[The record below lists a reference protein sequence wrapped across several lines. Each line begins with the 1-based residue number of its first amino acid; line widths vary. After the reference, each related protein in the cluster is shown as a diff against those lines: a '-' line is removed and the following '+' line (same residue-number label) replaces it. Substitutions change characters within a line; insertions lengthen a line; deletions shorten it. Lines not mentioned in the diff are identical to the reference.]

1 MASRS
6 DLSPRAGRRARW
18 ATAVILAGLIVIVL
32 LATGYFFVRS
42 IELEEAKSLAESE
55 AIARGVAAFI
65 EAREEGYRN
74 ILLSYAG
81 RFRFREVVKRRDRAA
96 ALVHLRQLTETF
108 PELDWPFLA
117 GPDGVLWA
125 IYPEAPE
132 LYGRSFAHRD
142 WYRGV
147 SREWRSY
154 MSEIFPAARDQA
166 PVVSL
171 VMPIRDLDGKVI
183 GIIGSAQ
190 RLDVIRQ
197 WLLPIQVPDG
207 DLYVVDRKGQLVFH
221 RTRFGPEQIN
231 DYSRVPV
238 VERLLRGE
246 EGVVELENPVEGQV
260 RLSAYRLLPSLGWG
274 VVVDREK
281 NLVLQRTRTL
291 IFVSGTAGILLA
303 GALAFLGRV
312 ALRNQRQ
319 TELALL
325 ALAAKTRE
333 LETAKEELV
342 RKERLALL
350 GQQAAQM
357 AALVQASLALTT
369 ETSLERVLQKIADV
383 ARDVVGARYAALGV
397 LNESGTAL
405 SQFLTSGIDEAT
417 KTAIGPLPTGKGI
430 LGLLIREPR
439 PIRLRDLSAH
449 PHASG
454 FPPNHPPMRSF
465 LGVAIKVRGKVYGN
479 LYLTEKQD
487 AEEFSDADETVALM
501 LASQAGIVIENVE
514 ALERLGRFSQ
524 ELEQKVEERTRQLR
538 EAQEELVRKERLAIL
553 GQLAGGVSHELRNP
567 LGVMKNSV
575 YYLKM
580 VLPEDERVRKH
591 LGIMEREVTTATR
604 IVSDLLDFARAK
616 PPSQAPT
623 DLSELV
629 REVLDRTPLA
639 ENIRVAAKLA
649 PDLPPIS
656 VDALQVQQVLGNLIT
671 NGAQAMP
678 EGGTLT
684 IETARAEG
692 GARVAVSDTGVG
704 IPQENLGKIFQPLF
718 TTKAKGIGLGLAV
731 AKGLAEANGGT
742 ISVESAVGRGSRFL
756 VVFPQKTKEE

>member
-1 MASRS
+1 M
-6 DLSPRAGRRARW
+6 
-18 ATAVILAGLIVIVL
+18 AGLTVIVL
-32 LATGYFFVRS
+32 LATGYFFVQSVR
-42 IELEEAKSLAESE
+42 LEEAKSLTESD
-55 AIARGVAAFI
+55 AIARGVAALI
-65 EAREEGYRN
+65 EAREEGYLK
-74 ILLSYAG
+74 ILEAYAG
-81 RFRFREVVKRRDRAA
+81 RFRFREGVKRRDRAA
-96 ALVHLRQLTETF
+96 ALVHLRQLAETF
-108 PELDWPFLA
+108 PELDWPFLT

-166 PVVSL
+166 PVVSI
-171 VMPIRDLDGKVI
+171 VMAIRDLDGKVI

-246 EGVVELENPVEGQV
+246 EGLVELENPVEGQV
-260 RLSAYRLLPSLGWG
+260 RLSAYRLLPALGWG
-274 VVVDREK
+274 VVVHREK
-281 NLVLQRTRTL
+281 NLVLQRARTL
-291 IFVSGTAGILLA
+291 ILVSGTAGIFLA
-303 GALAFLGRV
+303 AALAFLGGV
-312 ALRNQRQ
+312 AVRNQRR
-319 TELALL
+319 TERVLVALEE
-325 ALAAKTRE
+325 KTRE
-333 LETAKEELV
+333 LET
-342 RKERLALL
+342 
-350 GQQAAQM
+350 
-357 AALVQASLALTT
+357 
-369 ETSLERVLQKIADV
+369 
-383 ARDVVGARYAALGV
+383 
-397 LNESGTAL
+397 
-405 SQFLTSGIDEAT
+405 
-417 KTAIGPLPTGKGI
+417 
-430 LGLLIREPR
+430 
-439 PIRLRDLSAH
+439 
-449 PHASG
+449 
-454 FPPNHPPMRSF
+454 
-465 LGVAIKVRGKVYGN
+465 
-479 LYLTEKQD
+479 
-487 AEEFSDADETVALM
+487 
-501 LASQAGIVIENVE
+501 
-514 ALERLGRFSQ
+514 
-524 ELEQKVEERTRQLR
+524 
-538 EAQEELVRKERLAIL
+538 AQEELVRKERLAIL
-553 GQLAGGVSHELRNP
+553 GQLAGGGSHELRNP

-591 LGIMEREVTTATR
+591 LGIMEREVTTSTR

-616 PPSQAPT
+616 PPDQAPT

-639 ENIRVAAKLA
+639 ENVEVVARLA
-649 PDLPPIS
+649 PDLPPVA

-692 GARVAVSDTGVG
+692 GARVAVSDTGAG
-704 IPQENLGKIFQPLF
+704 IAPENLEKIFQPLF

-731 AKGLAEANGGT
+731 AQGLAEANGGT

>member
-1 MASRS
+1 M
-6 DLSPRAGRRARW
+6 GGGTQW
-18 ATAVILAGLIVIVL
+18 AVSAVLVVL
-32 LATGYFFVRS
+32 LAVLLITGYFFVRS
-42 IELEEAKSLAESE
+42 IDLDEAKSLVEND
-55 AIARGVAAFI
+55 AIARGVAAFV
-65 EAREEGYRN
+65 EAREEGYVKV
-74 ILLSYAG
+74 LQAYAG
-81 RFRFREVVKRRDRAA
+81 RFRFREAVKRKDRGEAV
-96 ALVHLRQLTETF
+96 VHLRQIAEAF
-108 PELDWPFLA
+108 PEMDRPFLA
-117 GPDGVLWA
+117 DPAGVLWA
-125 IYPEAPE
+125 AYPETPQ
-132 LYGRSFAHRD
+132 LFGRSFADRE

-147 SREWRSY
+147 SREWKPY
-154 MSEIFPAARDQA
+154 MSAVYPSARDQA
-166 PVVSL
+166 LIVSL
-171 VMPIRDLDGKVI
+171 VAPIRDLDGKVI

-190 RLDVIRQ
+190 RLETIRQ
-197 WLLPIQVPDG
+197 WLLPMRIPGG
-207 DLYVVDRKGQLVFH
+207 DLYVVDRKGQFVFH
-221 RTRFGPEQIN
+221 RTRTGRDQLL
-231 DYSRVPV
+231 DYARIPV
-238 VERLLRGE
+238 VEHLLKGQ
-246 EGVVELENPVEGQV
+246 EGVAETESPVEGEV
-260 RLSAYRLLPSLGWG
+260 RLNAYRQLASLGWG
-274 VVVDREK
+274 LVVYQGKD
-281 NLVLQRTRTL
+281 LALQRTRTL
-291 IFVSGTAGILLA
+291 ILVSGAAGVLLA
-303 GALAFLGRV
+303 GALAFLGGV

-319 TELALL
+319 MERALV
-325 ALAAKTRE
+325 ALGAKTRQ
-333 LETAKEELV
+333 LEEAQEELV
-342 RKERLALL
+342 RKERLAIL

-357 AALVQASLALTT
+357 GALVQASLALTS

-449 PHASG
+449 AHASG
-454 FPPNHPPMRSF
+454 FPPNHPRMRSF

-580 VLPEDERVRKH
+580 VLPEDEKVRKH

-639 ENIRVAAKLA
+639 ENVEVVARLA
-649 PDLPPIS
+649 PDLPPIA

-704 IPQENLGKIFQPLF
+704 IAPENLEKIFQPLF

-731 AKGLAEANGGT
+731 AQGLAEANGGT
-742 ISVESAVGRGSRFL
+742 IRVESAPGRGSRFL

>member
-18 ATAVILAGLIVIVL
+18 ATAVILAGLTVIVL
-32 LATGYFFVRS
+32 LASGYFFVRS
-42 IELEEAKSLAESE
+42 IDLEEAKSLAESE

-65 EAREEGYRN
+65 EAREEG
-74 ILLSYAG
+74 LLKVLQSYAG
-81 RFRFREVVKRRDRAA
+81 RFQFREAIKRRNREEA
-96 ALVHLRQLTETF
+96 VRHLRQLAETF
-108 PELDWPFLA
+108 PELDWPFLT

-246 EGVVELENPVEGQV
+246 EGLVELENPVEGQV
-260 RLSAYRLLPSLGWG
+260 RLSAYRLLPALGWG
-274 VVVDREK
+274 VVVHREK
-281 NLVLQRTRTL
+281 SLVLQRARTL
-291 IFVSGTAGILLA
+291 ILVSGTAGIFLA
-303 GALAFLGRV
+303 AALAFLGGVAVRNQHRTERALV
-312 ALRNQRQ
+312 AL
-319 TELALL
+319 EE
-325 ALAAKTRE
+325 KTRE
-333 LETAKEELV
+333 LET
-342 RKERLALL
+342 
-350 GQQAAQM
+350 
-357 AALVQASLALTT
+357 
-369 ETSLERVLQKIADV
+369 
-383 ARDVVGARYAALGV
+383 
-397 LNESGTAL
+397 
-405 SQFLTSGIDEAT
+405 
-417 KTAIGPLPTGKGI
+417 
-430 LGLLIREPR
+430 
-439 PIRLRDLSAH
+439 
-449 PHASG
+449 
-454 FPPNHPPMRSF
+454 
-465 LGVAIKVRGKVYGN
+465 
-479 LYLTEKQD
+479 
-487 AEEFSDADETVALM
+487 
-501 LASQAGIVIENVE
+501 
-514 ALERLGRFSQ
+514 
-524 ELEQKVEERTRQLR
+524 
-538 EAQEELVRKERLAIL
+538 AQEELVRKERLAIL

-623 DLSELV
+623 DLSEVV

-639 ENIRVAAKLA
+639 ENVEVVARLA
-649 PDLPPIS
+649 PDLPPVA

-704 IPQENLGKIFQPLF
+704 IAPENLEKIFQPLF

-742 ISVESAVGRGSRFL
+742 IRVESAPGRGSRFL

>member
-1 MASRS
+1 M
-6 DLSPRAGRRARW
+6 
-18 ATAVILAGLIVIVL
+18 AGLTVIVL
-32 LATGYFFVRS
+32 LATGYFFVQSVR
-42 IELEEAKSLAESE
+42 LEEAKSLTESD
-55 AIARGVAAFI
+55 AIARGVAALI
-65 EAREEGYRN
+65 EAREEGYLK
-74 ILLSYAG
+74 ILEAYAG
-81 RFRFREVVKRRDRAA
+81 RFRFREGVKRRDRAA
-96 ALVHLRQLTETF
+96 ALVHLRQLAETF

-154 MSEIFPAARDQA
+154 MSEVFPAARDQA

-190 RLDVIRQ
+190 RLETIRQ

-221 RTRFGPEQIN
+221 RTRFGPEQVN

-246 EGVVELENPVEGQV
+246 EGLVELENPVEGQV
-260 RLSAYRLLPSLGWG
+260 RLSAYRLLPALGWG
-274 VVVDREK
+274 VVVHREK
-281 NLVLQRTRTL
+281 SLVLQRARTL
-291 IFVSGTAGILLA
+291 ILVSGTAGIFLA
-303 GALAFLGRV
+303 AALAFLGGV
-312 ALRNQRQ
+312 AVRNQRR
-319 TELALL
+319 TERVLVALEE
-325 ALAAKTRE
+325 KTRE
-333 LETAKEELV
+333 LEA
-342 RKERLALL
+342 
-350 GQQAAQM
+350 
-357 AALVQASLALTT
+357 
-369 ETSLERVLQKIADV
+369 
-383 ARDVVGARYAALGV
+383 
-397 LNESGTAL
+397 
-405 SQFLTSGIDEAT
+405 
-417 KTAIGPLPTGKGI
+417 
-430 LGLLIREPR
+430 
-439 PIRLRDLSAH
+439 
-449 PHASG
+449 
-454 FPPNHPPMRSF
+454 
-465 LGVAIKVRGKVYGN
+465 
-479 LYLTEKQD
+479 
-487 AEEFSDADETVALM
+487 
-501 LASQAGIVIENVE
+501 
-514 ALERLGRFSQ
+514 
-524 ELEQKVEERTRQLR
+524 
-538 EAQEELVRKERLAIL
+538 AQEELVRKERLAIL

-580 VLPEDERVRKH
+580 VLPEDERVQKH
-591 LGIMEREVTTATR
+591 LRIMEREVTTATR

-639 ENIRVAAKLA
+639 ENVEVVARLA
-649 PDLPPIS
+649 PDLPPVA

-704 IPQENLGKIFQPLF
+704 IAPENLEKIFQPLF

-731 AKGLAEANGGT
+731 AQGLAEANGGT

>member
-1 MASRS
+1 M
-6 DLSPRAGRRARW
+6 
-18 ATAVILAGLIVIVL
+18 AGLTVIVL
-32 LATGYFFVRS
+32 LATGYFFVQSVR
-42 IELEEAKSLAESE
+42 LEEAKSLTESD
-55 AIARGVAAFI
+55 AIARGVAALI
-65 EAREEGYRN
+65 EAREEGYLK
-74 ILLSYAG
+74 ILEAYAG
-81 RFRFREVVKRRDRAA
+81 RFRFREGVKRRDRAA
-96 ALVHLRQLTETF
+96 ALVHLRQLAETF
-108 PELDWPFLA
+108 PELDWPFLT

-154 MSEIFPAARDQA
+154 MSEVFPAARDQA

-190 RLDVIRQ
+190 RLETIRQ

-221 RTRFGPEQIN
+221 RTRFGPEQVN

-246 EGVVELENPVEGQV
+246 EGLVELENPVEGQV
-260 RLSAYRLLPSLGWG
+260 RLSAYRLLPALGWG
-274 VVVDREK
+274 VVVHREK
-281 NLVLQRTRTL
+281 SLVLQRARTL
-291 IFVSGTAGILLA
+291 ILVSGTAGIFLA
-303 GALAFLGRV
+303 AALAFLGGV
-312 ALRNQRQ
+312 AVRNQRR
-319 TELALL
+319 TERVLVALEE
-325 ALAAKTRE
+325 KTRE
-333 LETAKEELV
+333 LEA
-342 RKERLALL
+342 
-350 GQQAAQM
+350 
-357 AALVQASLALTT
+357 
-369 ETSLERVLQKIADV
+369 
-383 ARDVVGARYAALGV
+383 
-397 LNESGTAL
+397 
-405 SQFLTSGIDEAT
+405 
-417 KTAIGPLPTGKGI
+417 
-430 LGLLIREPR
+430 
-439 PIRLRDLSAH
+439 
-449 PHASG
+449 
-454 FPPNHPPMRSF
+454 
-465 LGVAIKVRGKVYGN
+465 
-479 LYLTEKQD
+479 
-487 AEEFSDADETVALM
+487 
-501 LASQAGIVIENVE
+501 
-514 ALERLGRFSQ
+514 
-524 ELEQKVEERTRQLR
+524 
-538 EAQEELVRKERLAIL
+538 AQEELVRKERLAIL

-580 VLPEDERVRKH
+580 VLPEDERVQKH
-591 LGIMEREVTTATR
+591 LRIMEREVTTATR

-639 ENIRVAAKLA
+639 ENVEVVARLA
-649 PDLPPIS
+649 PDLPPVA

-704 IPQENLGKIFQPLF
+704 IAPENLEKIFQPLF

-731 AKGLAEANGGT
+731 AQGLAEANGGT

>member
-1 MASRS
+1 M
-6 DLSPRAGRRARW
+6 
-18 ATAVILAGLIVIVL
+18 AGLTVIVL
-32 LATGYFFVRS
+32 LATGYFFVQSVR
-42 IELEEAKSLAESE
+42 LEEAKSLTESD
-55 AIARGVAAFI
+55 AIARGVAALI
-65 EAREEGYRN
+65 EAREEGYLK
-74 ILLSYAG
+74 ILEAYAG
-81 RFRFREVVKRRDRAA
+81 RFRFREGVKRRDRAA
-96 ALVHLRQLTETF
+96 ALVHLRQLAETF
-108 PELDWPFLA
+108 PELDWPFLT

-154 MSEIFPAARDQA
+154 MSEVFPAARDQA

-190 RLDVIRQ
+190 RLETIRQ

-221 RTRFGPEQIN
+221 RTRFGPEQVN

-246 EGVVELENPVEGQV
+246 EGLVELENPVEGQV
-260 RLSAYRLLPSLGWG
+260 RLSAYRLLPALGWG
-274 VVVDREK
+274 VVVHREK

-291 IFVSGTAGILLA
+291 ILVSGTAGIFLA
-303 GALAFLGRV
+303 AALAFLGGV
-312 ALRNQRQ
+312 AVRNQRR
-319 TELALL
+319 TERVLVALEE
-325 ALAAKTRE
+325 KTRE
-333 LETAKEELV
+333 LEA
-342 RKERLALL
+342 
-350 GQQAAQM
+350 
-357 AALVQASLALTT
+357 
-369 ETSLERVLQKIADV
+369 
-383 ARDVVGARYAALGV
+383 
-397 LNESGTAL
+397 
-405 SQFLTSGIDEAT
+405 
-417 KTAIGPLPTGKGI
+417 
-430 LGLLIREPR
+430 
-439 PIRLRDLSAH
+439 
-449 PHASG
+449 
-454 FPPNHPPMRSF
+454 
-465 LGVAIKVRGKVYGN
+465 
-479 LYLTEKQD
+479 
-487 AEEFSDADETVALM
+487 
-501 LASQAGIVIENVE
+501 
-514 ALERLGRFSQ
+514 
-524 ELEQKVEERTRQLR
+524 
-538 EAQEELVRKERLAIL
+538 AQEELVRKERLAIL

-604 IVSDLLDFARAK
+604 IVTDLLDIARTK

-639 ENIRVAAKLA
+639 ENVEVVARLA
-649 PDLPPIS
+649 PDLPPVA

-704 IPQENLGKIFQPLF
+704 IAPENLEKIFQPLF

-731 AKGLAEANGGT
+731 AQGLAEANGGT

>member
-1 MASRS
+1 M
-6 DLSPRAGRRARW
+6 
-18 ATAVILAGLIVIVL
+18 AGLTFIVL
-32 LATGYFFVRS
+32 LATGYFFVQSVR
-42 IELEEAKSLAESE
+42 LEEAKSLTESD
-55 AIARGVAAFI
+55 AIARGVAALI
-65 EAREEGYRN
+65 EAREEGYLK
-74 ILLSYAG
+74 ILEAYAG
-81 RFRFREVVKRRDRAA
+81 RFRFREGVKRRDRAA
-96 ALVHLRQLTETF
+96 ALVHLRQLAETF
-108 PELDWPFLA
+108 PELDWPFLT

-154 MSEIFPAARDQA
+154 MSEVFPAARDQA

-190 RLDVIRQ
+190 RLETIRQ

-221 RTRFGPEQIN
+221 RTRFGPEQVN

-246 EGVVELENPVEGQV
+246 EGLVELENPVEGQV
-260 RLSAYRLLPSLGWG
+260 RLSAYRLLPALGWG
-274 VVVDREK
+274 VVVHREK
-281 NLVLQRTRTL
+281 SLVLQRARTL
-291 IFVSGTAGILLA
+291 ILVSGTAGIFLA
-303 GALAFLGRV
+303 AALAFLGGV
-312 ALRNQRQ
+312 AVRNQRR
-319 TELALL
+319 TERVLVALEE
-325 ALAAKTRE
+325 KTRE
-333 LETAKEELV
+333 LEA
-342 RKERLALL
+342 
-350 GQQAAQM
+350 
-357 AALVQASLALTT
+357 
-369 ETSLERVLQKIADV
+369 
-383 ARDVVGARYAALGV
+383 
-397 LNESGTAL
+397 
-405 SQFLTSGIDEAT
+405 
-417 KTAIGPLPTGKGI
+417 
-430 LGLLIREPR
+430 
-439 PIRLRDLSAH
+439 
-449 PHASG
+449 
-454 FPPNHPPMRSF
+454 
-465 LGVAIKVRGKVYGN
+465 
-479 LYLTEKQD
+479 
-487 AEEFSDADETVALM
+487 
-501 LASQAGIVIENVE
+501 
-514 ALERLGRFSQ
+514 
-524 ELEQKVEERTRQLR
+524 
-538 EAQEELVRKERLAIL
+538 AQEELVRKERLAIL

-580 VLPEDERVRKH
+580 VLPEDERVQKH
-591 LGIMEREVTTATR
+591 LRIMEREVTTATR

-616 PPSQAPT
+616 PPSRAPT

-639 ENIRVAAKLA
+639 ENVEVVARLA
-649 PDLPPIS
+649 PDLPPVA

-704 IPQENLGKIFQPLF
+704 IAPENLEKIFQPLF

-731 AKGLAEANGGT
+731 AQGLAEANGGT

>member
-1 MASRS
+1 
-6 DLSPRAGRRARW
+6 LGGGTQW
-18 ATAVILAGLIVIVL
+18 AVSAVLVVL
-32 LATGYFFVRS
+32 LAVLLITGYFFVRS
-42 IELEEAKSLAESE
+42 IDLEEAKSLAESE

-65 EAREEGYRN
+65 EAREEG
-74 ILLSYAG
+74 LLKVLQSYAG
-81 RFRFREVVKRRDRAA
+81 RFRFREAIKRRNREEA
-96 ALVHLRQLTETF
+96 VRHLRQLAETF
-108 PELDWPFLA
+108 PELDWPFLT

-190 RLDVIRQ
+190 RLETIRQ

-221 RTRFGPEQIN
+221 RTRFGPEQVN

-246 EGVVELENPVEGQV
+246 EGLVELENPVEGQV
-260 RLSAYRLLPSLGWG
+260 RLSAYRLLPALGWG
-274 VVVDREK
+274 GVVHREK

-291 IFVSGTAGILLA
+291 ILVSGTAGVFLA
-303 GALAFLGRV
+303 AALAFLGGVAVRSQRRTERVLV
-312 ALRNQRQ
+312 AL
-319 TELALL
+319 EE
-325 ALAAKTRE
+325 KTRE
-333 LETAKEELV
+333 LET
-342 RKERLALL
+342 
-350 GQQAAQM
+350 
-357 AALVQASLALTT
+357 
-369 ETSLERVLQKIADV
+369 
-383 ARDVVGARYAALGV
+383 
-397 LNESGTAL
+397 
-405 SQFLTSGIDEAT
+405 
-417 KTAIGPLPTGKGI
+417 
-430 LGLLIREPR
+430 
-439 PIRLRDLSAH
+439 
-449 PHASG
+449 
-454 FPPNHPPMRSF
+454 
-465 LGVAIKVRGKVYGN
+465 
-479 LYLTEKQD
+479 
-487 AEEFSDADETVALM
+487 
-501 LASQAGIVIENVE
+501 
-514 ALERLGRFSQ
+514 
-524 ELEQKVEERTRQLR
+524 
-538 EAQEELVRKERLAIL
+538 AQEELVRKERLAIL

-639 ENIRVAAKLA
+639 ENVEVVARLA
-649 PDLPPIS
+649 PDLPPVA

-704 IPQENLGKIFQPLF
+704 IAPENLEKIFQPLF

-731 AKGLAEANGGT
+731 AQGLAEANGGT

>member
-18 ATAVILAGLIVIVL
+18 ATAVILAGLTVIVL
-32 LATGYFFVRS
+32 LATGYFFVQSVR
-42 IELEEAKSLAESE
+42 LEEAKSLTESD
-55 AIARGVAAFI
+55 AIARGVAALI
-65 EAREEGYRN
+65 EAREEGYLK
-74 ILLSYAG
+74 ILEAYAG
-81 RFRFREVVKRRDRAA
+81 RFRFREGVKRRDRAA
-96 ALVHLRQLTETF
+96 ALVHLRQLAETF

-154 MSEIFPAARDQA
+154 MSEVFPAARDQA

-190 RLDVIRQ
+190 RLETIRQ

-221 RTRFGPEQIN
+221 RTRFGPEQVN

-246 EGVVELENPVEGQV
+246 EGLVELENPVEGQV
-260 RLSAYRLLPSLGWG
+260 RLSAYRLLPALGWG
-274 VVVDREK
+274 VVVHREK
-281 NLVLQRTRTL
+281 SLVLQRARTL
-291 IFVSGTAGILLA
+291 ILVSGTAGIFLA
-303 GALAFLGRV
+303 AALAFLGGV
-312 ALRNQRQ
+312 AVRNQRR
-319 TELALL
+319 TERVLVALEE
-325 ALAAKTRE
+325 KTRE
-333 LETAKEELV
+333 LEA
-342 RKERLALL
+342 
-350 GQQAAQM
+350 
-357 AALVQASLALTT
+357 
-369 ETSLERVLQKIADV
+369 
-383 ARDVVGARYAALGV
+383 
-397 LNESGTAL
+397 
-405 SQFLTSGIDEAT
+405 
-417 KTAIGPLPTGKGI
+417 
-430 LGLLIREPR
+430 
-439 PIRLRDLSAH
+439 
-449 PHASG
+449 
-454 FPPNHPPMRSF
+454 
-465 LGVAIKVRGKVYGN
+465 
-479 LYLTEKQD
+479 
-487 AEEFSDADETVALM
+487 
-501 LASQAGIVIENVE
+501 
-514 ALERLGRFSQ
+514 
-524 ELEQKVEERTRQLR
+524 
-538 EAQEELVRKERLAIL
+538 AQEELVRKERLAIL

-580 VLPEDERVRKH
+580 VLPEDERVQKH
-591 LGIMEREVTTATR
+591 LRIMEREVTTATR
-604 IVSDLLDFARAK
+604 IVTDLLDIARTK

-639 ENIRVAAKLA
+639 ENVEVVARLA
-649 PDLPPIS
+649 PDLPPVA

-704 IPQENLGKIFQPLF
+704 IAPENLEKIFQPLF

-731 AKGLAEANGGT
+731 AQGLAEANGGT

>member
-18 ATAVILAGLIVIVL
+18 AAAVILAGLTVIVL
-32 LATGYFFVRS
+32 LATGYFFVQSVR
-42 IELEEAKSLAESE
+42 LEEAKSLTESD
-55 AIARGVAAFI
+55 AIARGVAALI
-65 EAREEGYRN
+65 EAREEGYLK
-74 ILLSYAG
+74 ILEAYAG
-81 RFRFREVVKRRDRAA
+81 RFRFREGVKRRDRAA
-96 ALVHLRQLTETF
+96 ALVHLRQLAETF

-190 RLDVIRQ
+190 RLETIRQ

-221 RTRFGPEQIN
+221 RTRFGPEQVN

-246 EGVVELENPVEGQV
+246 EGLVELENPVEGEV

-274 VVVDREK
+274 VVVHREK
-281 NLVLQRTRTL
+281 SLVLQRTRTL
-291 IFVSGTAGILLA
+291 ILVSGAAGIFLA
-303 GALAFLGRV
+303 AALVFLGGV
-312 ALRNQRQ
+312 AVRNQRR
-319 TELALL
+319 T
-325 ALAAKTRE
+325 
-333 LETAKEELV
+333 
-342 RKERLALL
+342 
-350 GQQAAQM
+350 
-357 AALVQASLALTT
+357 
-369 ETSLERVLQKIADV
+369 ERVLV
-383 ARDVVGARYAALGV
+383 AL
-397 LNESGTAL
+397 E
-405 SQFLTSGIDEAT
+405 E
-417 KTAIGPLPTGKGI
+417 KT
-430 LGLLIREPR
+430 
-439 PIRLRDLSAH
+439 RDL
-449 PHASG
+449 
-454 FPPNHPPMRSF
+454 
-465 LGVAIKVRGKVYGN
+465 
-479 LYLTEKQD
+479 
-487 AEEFSDADETVALM
+487 ET
-501 LASQAGIVIENVE
+501 
-514 ALERLGRFSQ
+514 
-524 ELEQKVEERTRQLR
+524 
-538 EAQEELVRKERLAIL
+538 AQEELVRKERLAIL

-616 PPSQAPT
+616 PPSQVPT

-639 ENIRVAAKLA
+639 ENVEVVARLA
-649 PDLPPIS
+649 PDLPPVA

-704 IPQENLGKIFQPLF
+704 IAPENLEKIFQPLF

-731 AKGLAEANGGT
+731 AQGLAEANGGT